1 MQPRY
6 TVALLCFAANV
17 IAHCDRVS
25 LSVAVPSLMTEFG
38 WDTAEMGGVLS
49 AFFTGYALFMIP
61 VGAMVNRFGPRKVFA
76 MSMGF
81 WSLFTLLTPLARS
94 AQQLSAMRFLLGVGE
109 SGTAACINGTLAR
122 WFPPGEF
129 ARAAGLCWS
138 AGYFGPILAFPLA
151 SWLLAQFGW
160 RAIFLVFGAVGFLW
174 LPLWLRTAELVRDGG
189 LAQPVPWRRL
199 LSRREVWGVFGLH
212 FSSNWILY
220 VMITWLPAYLTT
232 ARGFQLGAGA
242 AGASLP
248 FLCAWIGTNVFAQ
261 WNDRVPAERRRIFL
275 VPYAACAVLIFL
287 VPSAPT
293 QTATVAI
300 LCLAMAMLS
309 AVTPIFSSA
318 SMRIAPD
325 FAGPLA
331 AVQNAFANLAGIIAP
346 AAVGWLVKWYGWEAA
361 FALTATVC
369 AGGTVSYWFCA
380 DRTGATGPTGGRAG
394 KTGEPHRP

>member
-1 MQPRY
+1 MQPRH
-6 TVALLCFAANV
+6 TIALLCFAANV

-25 LSVAVPSLMTEFG
+25 LSVAVPSLMKEYG
-38 WDTAEMGGVLS
+38 WDSAQMGGVLS

-61 VGAMVNRFGPRKVFA
+61 VGALVNRFGPRKVFA
-76 MSMGF
+76 ASMGF
-81 WSLFTLLTPLARS
+81 WSLFTVMTPLARS
-94 AQQLSAMRFLLGVGE
+94 AQSLFAMRFLLGAGE

-151 SWLLAQFGW
+151 SWLLAEFGW
-160 RAIFLVFGAVGFLW
+160 RAIFLGFGAIGFLW
-174 LPLWLRTAELVRDGG
+174 LPFWLRAAEPARGG
-189 LAQPVPWRRL
+189 GTSKPVPWRAL
-199 LSRREVWGVFGLH
+199 LRQRAVWGVFGLH

-242 AGASLP
+242 VGASLP

-261 WNDRVPAERRRIFL
+261 LTDRTPPAWRRIFL
-275 VPYAACAVLIFL
+275 IPYTACAALIFYL
-287 VPSAPT
+287 PSAPA
-293 QTATVAI
+293 QTATVAV

-309 AVTPIFSSA
+309 AVTPLFSSA
-318 SMRIAPD
+318 SMRLAPE

-346 AAVGWLVKWYGWEAA
+346 AAIGWLVKWHGWEAA
-361 FALTATVC
+361 FALTAAVC
-369 AGGTVSYWFCA
+369 LMGSIAYWLF
-380 DRTGATGPTGGRAG
+380 P
-394 KTGEPHRP
+394 GEAN